1 MNDLMMFHEFEDVFV
16 MSRICFNY
24 DLGCVRDTVGDGS
37 GYFRDVL
44 GKCDVCF
51 RWTVSVVR

>member
-16 MSRICFNY
+16 MSRRRFNY
-24 DLGCVRDTVGDGS
+24 DLGCVRDTVGDGF

-44 GKCDVCF
+44 RKCDVCF